1 MEKAEKIRKS
11 YIDYVLENGQTP
23 ASFYAFAKKL
33 KMAEAELYEFYTSFE
48 SIEMDVWKSFFDQ
61 ALKTTETDP
70 TYQGYSVREKLLAFY
85 YTWVEVLKANRSF
98 VSYSYRKLPQPV
110 AAKNPQE
117 LRLFK
122 EAFLTFANDLLYEGR
137 ESKEVIARPYI
148 ANKYPEAVWLNTLY
162 ILDFWIKDTSR
173 NFELTDTAIE
183 KTVNTGFDL
192 MGRSI
197 VDTVVDLA
205 KFMYQNR

>member
-1 MEKAEKIRKS
+1 
-11 YIDYVLENGQTP
+11 
-23 ASFYAFAKKL
+23 
-33 KMAEAELYEFYTSFE
+33 MAGNIGWNDRFRARRDRPLNS
-48 SIEMDVWKSFFDQ
+48 
-61 ALKTTETDP
+61 
-70 TYQGYSVREKLLAFY
+70 
-85 YTWVEVLKANRSF
+85 
-98 VSYSYRKLPQPV
+98 VSYTHLDVYKRQ
-110 AAKNPQE
+110 
-117 LRLFK
+117 
-122 EAFLTFANDLLYEGR
+122 GR

-162 ILDFWIKDTSR
+162 ILDFWVKDTSR